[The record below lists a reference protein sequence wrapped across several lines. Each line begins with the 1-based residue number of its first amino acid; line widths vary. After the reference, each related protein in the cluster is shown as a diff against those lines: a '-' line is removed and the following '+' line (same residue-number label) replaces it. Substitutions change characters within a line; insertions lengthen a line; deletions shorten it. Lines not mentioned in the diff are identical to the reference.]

1 MEVPGSGH
9 RSTGQC
15 ACGAI
20 RYTVHGPLRPV
31 MNCHCHRCRRITGH
45 FMAATSAD
53 LADLLV
59 QSTETLRWYEAAA
72 GVFYGFCS
80 TCGSS
85 LFWRNDDE
93 PGRWSIGAGTLD
105 PPTGLETRSS
115 IWIAEASD
123 YHEAPSGST
132 RLYD

>member
-1 MEVPGSGH
+1 MAGDHPA
-9 RSTGQC
+9 TGQC
-15 ACGAI
+15 ACGSI
-20 RYTVHGPLRPV
+20 RYTVNGPLRPV

-53 LADLLV
+53 LSDLV
-59 QSTETLRWYEAAA
+59 VESTETLQWYEASS

-93 PGRWSIGAGTLD
+93 PERWSIGAGTLD
-105 PPTGLETRSS
+105 PPTGLETTIA
-115 IWIAEASD
+115 IWTAEASD
-123 YHEAPSGST
+123 YHEPFSGPT
-132 RLYD
+132 HHFD

>member
-1 MEVPGSGH
+1 M
-9 RSTGQC
+9 TGQEARASGRC
-15 ACGAI
+15 ACGSI
-20 RYTVHGPLRPV
+20 RYTVDGPLRPV

-53 LADLLV
+53 LTDLVIEL
-59 QSTETLRWYEAAA
+59 TETLQWYEASS

-93 PGRWSIGAGTLD
+93 PERWSICAGTLD
-105 PPTGLETRSS
+105 PPTGLETTLS
-115 IWIAEASD
+115 IWTSEASD
-123 YHEAPSGST
+123 YHEPTPGPT
-132 RLYD
+132 HLFD

>member
-1 MEVPGSGH
+1 MQAPGPGA
-9 RSTGQC
+9 TGQC

-20 RYTVHGPLRPV
+20 RYTVDGSLRPV

-53 LADLLV
+53 VADLSV
-59 QSTETLRWYEAAA
+59 QSTETLRWYEATA

-93 PGRWSIGAGTLD
+93 PHRWSIGAGTLD
-105 PPTGLETRSS
+105 PPTGLDTTLS
-115 IWIAEASD
+115 IWTADASD
-123 YHEAPSGST
+123 YHEAPSGQT